1 MMSRQQSFHDLVD
14 IPLQKNNRSSTLAA
28 QPTTESLLAWNILA
42 YRQGKCLPVPMP
54 PAVGIHSQQRV
65 VSTFLQQMIS
75 RSELH
80 TSNTVM
86 HLLALAGNL
95 RRQSLFAQSRLM
107 LQDAARYLE
116 DNTQAESSLLF
127 GRARISQAAAELDFQ
142 LGDFSKVQENLSKS
156 LEQDHVLE
164 QEYLLV
170 ALHSYRLEQ
179 ILLWIRACAAM
190 GQTARAVE
198 LAQEAVLYLLS
209 LKGEISLSQGWDE
222 NLAWK
227 IPEET
232 RSSLLAQF
240 ASLTGG
246 ILSNE
251 LQESASELFFQFYA
265 WKLFDGHGAL
275 EEIHSWGLIKEAY
288 LTQDWREFLT
298 LCQPFLQSGRKQ
310 TLLWD
315 TAVLDL
321 CQCCKL
327 LRPRQTQGFLEEVA
341 SNTARMWD
349 IPPGGYSLPTGIYY
363 KRIFVIK
370 DFSFPAF
377 VLPPEL
383 RRPLQDLAASPGQN
397 TKPSAISPR
406 RFHAYNVGL
415 PRSGCSSIMALFGNY
430 RSVAEYKEQESV
442 ELITAWKD
450 GWISQDTL
458 RRYILHRHRVGQLE
472 MDTASFNHFY
482 LHILL
487 QEFPQARFIFTIR
500 DCYSWV
506 NSFLKM
512 ISRWKKHFLDIG
524 QDMPDWMLNYGR
536 ILFGKYDWTW
546 FNSYQNLQK
555 NLDPLVEMFIKSW
568 ADYNL
573 RALDML
579 PPDRS
584 MILRTS
590 EISSSQERLARFVG
604 IPADSITDQ
613 HHINIAPDSLDLL
626 QDFDR
631 DRFDALCFKYG
642 QQVLERVFPEQCIKP
657 A

>member
-1 MMSRQQSFHDLVD
+1 M
-14 IPLQKNNRSSTLAA
+14 TT
-28 QPTTESLLAWNILA
+28 PTTESLLARNILA
-42 YRQGKCLPVPMP
+42 YRQGISLPVPMP
-54 PAVGIHSQQRV
+54 PLASIPSSQRSVAV
-65 VSTFLQQMIS
+65 FLQEKMPGA
-75 RSELH
+75 ELH
-80 TSNTVM
+80 TKDTVM
-86 HLLALAGNL
+86 HLLALASNL
-95 RRQSLFAQSRLM
+95 RRQTLFAESRLM
-107 LQDAARYLE
+107 LQNAARYLE
-116 DNTQAESSLLF
+116 DNAHAEPSLLF

-142 LGDFSKVQENLSKS
+142 LGDFLKVQENLEKS
-156 LEQDHVLE
+156 LEQDKILE
-164 QEYLLV
+164 QEYCLV
-170 ALHSYRLEQ
+170 VLHSYRLEQ
-179 ILLWIRACAAM
+179 ILLWIRACAEM

-209 LKGEISLSQGWDE
+209 LKHEISLSQGWDE
-222 NLAWK
+222 NLARK
-227 IPEET
+227 IPEEA

-240 ASLTGG
+240 TSLAGV
-246 ILSNE
+246 ILSSVSH
-251 LQESASELFFQFYA
+251 ESASELFFQFFA
-265 WKLFDGHGAL
+265 WKLFEGHEAL
-275 EEIHSWGLIKEAY
+275 DEIHSWGQIKEAY
-288 LTQDWREFLT
+288 LNGNWAGFLT

-315 TAVLDL
+315 ATVLDL
-321 CQCCKL
+321 CRCCKL
-327 LRPRQTQGFLEEVA
+327 LRPKQTQGFLEEVA
-341 SNTARMWD
+341 LNTARMWD
-349 IPPGGYSLPTGIYY
+349 VPPGGYSLPTGIYY

-370 DFSFPAF
+370 DFSFPSF
-377 VLPPEL
+377 VLPPDF
-383 RRPLQDLAASPGQN
+383 RRLLQDLAASPEPN
-397 TKPSAISPR
+397 TKPSENSPR
-406 RFHAYNVGL
+406 TFHAYNVGL

-450 GWISQDTL
+450 AWINEDTL
-458 RRYILHRHRVGQLE
+458 RRYILYRHRVGQLE

-487 QEFPQARFIFTIR
+487 QEFPRARFVFTVR
-500 DCYSWV
+500 ECYSWV

-536 ILFGKYDWTW
+536 ILFGEYDWTW
-546 FNSYQNLQK
+546 FNSYQNLQE

-573 RALDML
+573 RVLNML

-604 IPADSITDQ
+604 ISADSITDQ
-613 HHINIAPDSLDLL
+613 HHINIAPDSEDLL
-626 QDFDR
+626 RDYPRSTFDS
-631 DRFDALCFKYG
+631 LCFQYG
-642 QQVLERVFPEQCIKP
+642 QQVLERVFPEQCINP